1 MLTKHAVLASLAVR
15 TLSAFASP
23 VDSFV
28 VQDSAASYFVADHT
42 CANTQSTEQLAPTT
56 PEVQL
61 DDGVFTGIRKGAT
74 DQFLG
79 IPFAYPP

>member
-1 MLTKHAVLASLAVR
+1 MLTKRVISASLVVHA
-15 TLSAFASP
+15 LSALASP

-28 VQDSAASYFVADHT
+28 VQDSASYIVSDYT
-42 CANTQSTEQLAPTT
+42 CANTDSTEQLTAIA
-56 PEVQL
+56 EVLL
-61 DDGVFTGIRKGAT
+61 DDAVFQGIRKGAT